1 MTVHAAKGLEF
12 PQVFIA
18 GVEEGL
24 FPHFSALKD
33 ERGPGVSEER
43 RLMYVAITRAKQ
55 RLVITYC
62 KSRMQYGEYRRNE
75 PSSFLDE
82 IPEQLVD
89 NKDLTAEAQGYR
101 SSYGGQSRASG
112 YGWER
117 PSFGGSRGGERS
129 YGRSSSSSRSWSSS
143 SSSRGGSS
151 SYGSSRSSA
160 SQDKDDWRRGL
171 SGAGGTYRSGESIT
185 GSGND
190 ARVYIRF
197 NDVGRKELLLALAA
211 KNMQKK

>member
-117 PSFGGSRGGERS
+117 PSFGGSRGGEATA
-129 YGRSSSSSRSWSSS
+129 SRPLPPAAGV
-143 SSSRGGSS
+143 RL
-151 SYGSSRSSA
+151 
-160 SQDKDDWRRGL
+160 RRPAVARPPTVPRARPL
-171 SGAGGTYRSGESIT
+171 LRTRTTGAGDSRAQAALT
-185 GSGND
+185 
-190 ARVYIRF
+190 ARVRIPS
-197 NDVGRKELLLALAA
+197 
-211 KNMQKK
+211 

>member
-62 KSRMQYGEYRRNE
+62 NSRMR
-75 PSSFLDE
+75 
-82 IPEQLVD
+82 
-89 NKDLTAEAQGYR
+89 TASGAGTNA
-101 SSYGGQSRASG
+101 RASLT
-112 YGWER
+112 
-117 PSFGGSRGGERS
+117 RS
-129 YGRSSSSSRSWSSS
+129 PSSSSTKR
-143 SSSRGGSS
+143 
-151 SYGSSRSSA
+151 
-160 SQDKDDWRRGL
+160 
-171 SGAGGTYRSGESIT
+171 I
-185 GSGND
+185 
-190 ARVYIRF
+190 
-197 NDVGRKELLLALAA
+197 
-211 KNMQKK
+211 

>member
-1 MTVHAAKGLEF
+1 
-12 PQVFIA
+12 
-18 GVEEGL
+18 
-24 FPHFSALKD
+24 
-33 ERGPGVSEER
+33 
-43 RLMYVAITRAKQ
+43 MYVAITRAKQ

-129 YGRSSSSSRSWSSS
+129 YGRSSS
-143 SSSRGGSS
+143 
-151 SYGSSRSSA
+151 YGSSRSSA

-171 SGAGGTYRSGESIT
+171 SGAGGTYRSGEDPVVKKAAARAAGSTFGYEAGDKVEHKKFGRGVIESIT

>member
-1 MTVHAAKGLEF
+1 MDAVQLMTVHAAKGLEF

-101 SSYGGQSRASG
+101 SSYGGSVRPSEDRAAASEATAARPLPPAAGVRLRRPAVARPPTVPRARPLLRTRTTGAGDSRAQ
-112 YGWER
+112 
-117 PSFGGSRGGERS
+117 
-129 YGRSSSSSRSWSSS
+129 
-143 SSSRGGSS
+143 
-151 SYGSSRSSA
+151 A
-160 SQDKDDWRRGL
+160 AL
-171 SGAGGTYRSGESIT
+171 T
-185 GSGND
+185 
-190 ARVYIRF
+190 ARVRIPS
-197 NDVGRKELLLALAA
+197 
-211 KNMQKK
+211 